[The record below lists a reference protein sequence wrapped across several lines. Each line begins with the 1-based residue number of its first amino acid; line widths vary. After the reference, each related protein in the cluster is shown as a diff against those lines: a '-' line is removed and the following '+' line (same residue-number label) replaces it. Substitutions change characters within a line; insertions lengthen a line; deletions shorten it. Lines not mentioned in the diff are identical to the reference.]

1 MLVLFCISWRF
12 LLRALLIL
20 LIPLIMI
27 GCITPNEPIRIESEL
42 LPKPGAKIALNTITI
57 ANGVTIDEI
66 DAVSM
71 LREAMLTS
79 LSKTGIQSSGGV
91 HDFNLNLQI
100 TDYRPGNAF
109 KRWLLP
115 GWGSTVLGVRGD
127 LKDRHANK
135 LAATITH
142 KRSVPIGGVFS
153 IGAWKRIFVMVADDL
168 AEDLKRKVEQ
178 GTKGNGGFV
187 VTLTPWADRKLSVK
201 LPIAPIPLKI
211 AALEDKR
218 TEIGRI
224 GERFAAFDV
233 SMGDVYF
240 SRKVPDF
247 IYETLMTELGA
258 MGYRIVDSG
267 EKLEVKGEIDKF
279 WVYTQTTPIY
289 WDIIAEIGLKL
300 FILQN
305 LPSMQAT
312 THKYDCKTTDR
323 TYVWPSEK
331 LMGNVLDTCL
341 EELME
346 KIRADKVW
354 NKKLIIKDL

>member
-1 MLVLFCISWRF
+1 
-12 LLRALLIL
+12 
-20 LIPLIMI
+20 MI
-27 GCITPNEPIRIESEL
+27 GCITPNGPIRIESEL
-42 LPKPGAKIALNTITI
+42 LPRPGAKIAVNAVTI

-66 DAVSM
+66 DAVNM

-79 LSKTGIQSSGGV
+79 LSKAGIQSLGGER
-91 HDFNLNLQI
+91 DFSLTLQI

-127 LKDRHANK
+127 LKDMEENK
-135 LAATITH
+135 LAATIIH

-153 IGAWKRIFVMVADDL
+153 IGAWKRIFVTVADDL
-168 AEDLKRKVEQ
+168 VEDLKRKVEQ
-178 GTKGNGGFV
+178 GAKGNGGFV
-187 VTLTPWADRKLSVK
+187 VSLSPWADRTLSVK
-201 LPIAPIPLKI
+201 PPTVPIPLKI
-211 AALEDKR
+211 VAIEDKR
-218 TEIGRI
+218 IEIGRI

-233 SMGDVYF
+233 SMGDIYF

-247 IYETLMTELGA
+247 IHETLMAELGA

-267 EKLEVKGEIDKF
+267 ENLEVKGEIDKF
-279 WVYTQTTPIY
+279 WVYTKTTPIY

-300 FILQN
+300 FIQQN
-305 LPSMQAT
+305 QPGMQAT
-312 THKYDCKTTDR
+312 RHNYDCIATDR

-331 LMGNVLDTCL
+331 LMGNVLDACL
-341 EELME
+341 EQLMG

-354 NKKLIIKDL
+354 NIKAAR